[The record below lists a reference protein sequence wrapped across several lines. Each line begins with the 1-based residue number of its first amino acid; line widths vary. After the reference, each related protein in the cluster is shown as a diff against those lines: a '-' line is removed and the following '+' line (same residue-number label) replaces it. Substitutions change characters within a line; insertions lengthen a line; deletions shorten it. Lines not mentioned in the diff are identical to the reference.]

1 MFFILPP
8 GNLGIEKLNNLPNCI
23 ALYSQH
29 DLITVNMY
37 LFQNSTLSPKLFLP
51 LYGVF
56 LPLLMSKI
64 ICQLWEEDCYHYWL
78 CGCIDV
84 SPCGHPDEK
93 PEATITHSLFSQHRL
108 LRRLFRKSGSLLML
122 IFLVI
127 SVFHSTLDPLRP
139 DCDFH

>member
-1 MFFILPP
+1 MFFILPT
-8 GNLGIEKLNNLPNCI
+8 GNLGIEKLNNLPNRI

-29 DLITVNMY
+29 DLITVNIY
-37 LFQNSTLSPKLFLP
+37 LFQNSTFSPKLFLP

-93 PEATITHSLFSQHRL
+93 PEATITNSQSVLSAQAVEEIVQKEQVSIDVDILSHFSFSQY
-108 LRRLFRKSGSLLML
+108 FGS
-122 IFLVI
+122 
-127 SVFHSTLDPLRP
+127 SQA
-139 DCDFH
+139 